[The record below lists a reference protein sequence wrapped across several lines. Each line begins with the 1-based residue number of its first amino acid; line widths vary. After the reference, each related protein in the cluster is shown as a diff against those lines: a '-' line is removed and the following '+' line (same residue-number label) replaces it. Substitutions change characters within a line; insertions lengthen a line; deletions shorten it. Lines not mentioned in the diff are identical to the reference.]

1 MMRRLCM
8 IIMQKKLLRV
18 RPLAQEENNEEN
30 ALYKVRRDQY
40 NPKVGLEPM
49 GLTVGIVTPLSWM

>member
-1 MMRRLCM
+1 M